1 MRERMTII
9 KFLVWLCKWDM
20 SVRVGSAIAPAP
32 ALPAR
37 HLSCGSCEQPP
48 PLSTSSSGRA
58 FRHPLPCARTLPA
71 LPVGRRDSLPA
82 SPPGSEPALVTPHS
96 VQRVLV
102 PRLVK
107 VLSGTGS
114 RQVGG
119 RRGCECVA
127 RLRTCQHGL
136 AWQAGQGSR
145 QVGSAAQSSRVVWP
159 LQRLGAPSAEA
170 HSGATPCVVCAHLA
184 ACVFSQA

>member
-71 LPVGRRDSLPA
+71 LPVGRRDSLAA

-119 RRGCECVA
+119 WRGA
-127 RLRTCQHGL
+127 NALRG
-136 AWQAGQGSR
+136 
-145 QVGSAAQSSRVVWP
+145 
-159 LQRLGAPSAEA
+159 
-170 HSGATPCVVCAHLA
+170 
-184 ACVFSQA
+184 